1 MKVLALFASLAFL
14 VSCSHT
20 TNRSQES
27 SNLDV
32 RLRSD
37 LLADVDVDMTKKIQG
52 QARSTRLFWIP
63 IRHPNYFADGV
74 GYDGGGG
81 FLFFGAGMEEETKSA
96 AAYNAVVPNKADVIV
111 APQYIVKS
119 ESVFFGLWKEVTTQ
133 VQGYAGRVRSIRQN
147 PRASTQLAAQ

>member
-1 MKVLALFASLAFL
+1 MKALALVASFAFL

-52 QARSTRLFWIP
+52 QSRSTRLFWIP
-63 IRHPNYFADGV
+63 IRHPNFFADGV
-74 GYDGGGG
+74 GYDAGGGG
-81 FLFFGAGMEEETKSA
+81 FLFFGGGMEDEAKSA
-96 AAYNAVVPNKADVIV
+96 AAYNAVIPNKVDVIV

-119 ESVFFGLWKEVTTQ
+119 ESVFFGLWKEVTAQ
-133 VQGYAGRVRSIRQN
+133 VQGYAGRVRNIRPN
-147 PRASTQLAAQ
+147 PKASQQ

>member
-1 MKVLALFASLAFL
+1 MKVLALVASLAFL

-37 LLADVDVDMTKKIQG
+37 LIADVDVDMTKKIQG
-52 QARSTRLFWIP
+52 QSRSTRIFWIP
-63 IRHPNYFADGV
+63 VRQPTFFADGV
-74 GYDGGGG
+74 GYDASSGGG
-81 FLFFGAGMEEETKSA
+81 FLFFGGGMEDEAKSA
-96 AAYNAVVPNKADVIV
+96 AAYNAVIPNKADVIV

-119 ESVFFGLWKEVTTQ
+119 ESVFFGLWKEVTAQ
-133 VQGYAGRVRSIRQN
+133 VQGYAGRVRNIRQN
-147 PRASTQLAAQ
+147 PKASQQ